1 MWKSPLRCWTW
12 LSLFSWIGALILSL
26 LLKLPLRRLEPWFV
40 LWSFFLLKLL
50 CIFINLWYSHAWN
63 TFVMSGLVLLLIGI
77 VELTAKMEPLLN
89 LWLTIKIYPAEVFP
103 IIWGLWE
110 STLPVL
116 VANSDQYW
124 VKFPKLIVGYFLVD
138 INFTDQNSYRLGFQL
153 ETPVKFKTGVISW
166 ISDLTMSYLTERLT
180 IEHISSQN

>member
-1 MWKSPLRCWTW
+1 M
-12 LSLFSWIGALILSL
+12 
-26 LLKLPLRRLEPWFV
+26 EPWFV

-138 INFTDQNSYRLGFQL
+138 INFTDQNSYRPGFQL